1 MSSMFPG
8 ALSMFIMA
16 GFCRLINFF
25 VPISGLGALVISGI
39 VITIVYMGSVW
50 IFTKENIERQIM
62 MSMIPS
68 AIRYKFK
75 LKIKS
80 STK

>member
-1 MSSMFPG
+1 MFPG
-8 ALSMFIMA
+8 VVAMFIIA
-16 GFCRLINFF
+16 GSCRPINFF

-39 VITIVYMGSVW
+39 VVTIVYMGSVW

-62 MSMIPS
+62 LSMIPS